1 MKCEDCIPLL
11 DLFFDGELDRRDAD
25 AVAAHL
31 GGCAPCSAG
40 YQVRS
45 DEQSLYLRHEC
56 GEVNVPAFWDGLMR
70 KVGAEEAR
78 PIPPS
83 RVARLRRRLA
93 LALAAPR
100 FTPAMTAAMLL
111 VAVGLTAVVMRY
123 FGPRPAAPAV
133 ATASQTDEGTNVEDV
148 KGEGITKPIVSSA
161 PGTETAGETPVA
173 VLSKEVREVSDGV
186 KRGAGGSGVKT
197 KPDGVRS
204 EVAGAVG
211 RARRTLTADSRD
223 DAAPE
228 RLVREAEQKYLE
240 AIAILSRDVGRRRPR
255 MAPETLARFERT
267 LAVIDRAIADT
278 RGATREHPRD
288 PVAAQY
294 MLAAYAKK
302 VEVLREMAR
311 D

>member
-1 MKCEDCIPLL
+1 MKCEDCVPLL
-11 DLFFDGELDRRDAD
+11 DLFFDGELARREAD

-31 GGCAPCSAG
+31 GGCAPCSAE
-40 YQVRS
+40 YQARS
-45 DEQSLYLRHEC
+45 DEEALYLRHEC
-56 GEVNVPAFWDGLMR
+56 GEVDVPAFWDGLMR
-70 KVGAEEAR
+70 KVGAEAR
-78 PIPPS
+78 PSPPS
-83 RVARLRRRLA
+83 RAARLRRRLA

-100 FTPAMTAAMLL
+100 FTPAVTAAMLL
-111 VAVGLTAVVMRY
+111 VAVALTAAAMRY
-123 FGPRPAAPAV
+123 FGPRPEPPAA
-133 ATASQTDEGTNVEDV
+133 ATAGRGDEGINVEDI
-148 KGEGITKPIVSSA
+148 KDEGISKPFTPA
-161 PGTETAGETPVA
+161 PRAETAGETPGA
-173 VLSKEVREVSDGV
+173 VPGRGVRGESAGAG
-186 KRGAGGSGVKT
+186 RGAGGSVGKT
-197 KPDGVRS
+197 RPDGARP
-204 EVAGAVG
+204 EVAGAAG
-211 RARRTLTADSRD
+211 RARRTLAADSRD

-255 MAPETLARFERT
+255 MAPERLARFERT

-278 RGATREHPRD
+278 RGAAREHPRD